1 MRNKLLFLALAVT
14 TCISAVFA
22 DNYPA
27 RMYLIGDGAPQNNWD
42 LTAITS
48 MVTTSPGSIV

>member
-1 MRNKLLFLALAVT
+1 MRTKVFLLATAFMASV
-14 TCISAVFA
+14 SAVFA
-22 DNYPA
+22 VDYPA

-48 MVTTSPGSIV
+48 MVTTSPGV

>member
-1 MRNKLLFLALAVT
+1 MRNKLFILTLAII
-14 TCISAVFA
+14 TCISVVLA

-48 MVTTSPGSIV
+48 MVTTSPG